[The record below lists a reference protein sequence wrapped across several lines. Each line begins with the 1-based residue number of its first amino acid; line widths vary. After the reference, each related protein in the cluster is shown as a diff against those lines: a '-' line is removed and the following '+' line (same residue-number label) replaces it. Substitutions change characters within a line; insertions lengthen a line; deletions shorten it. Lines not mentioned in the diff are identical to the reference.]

1 MRIKLILNIFILLVS
16 FIILVGSIMFSKGT
30 VFAQG
35 TEPTPVPCDH
45 TFHHDNYSCD
55 NNQIIDN
62 QSNGCGE
69 HTSSVKEDCSTKN
82 GDVDFICVSGQGE
95 CYKYYH
101 AVLEIQPNN
110 PELGDNNV
118 QVSLHSTYSCYNGDN
133 NFILDLGSGMRS
145 INNFD
150 QSCNLVF
157 QNCRQTA
164 YGDLRCLWTGTCVA
178 KGLQSNYNATFS
190 SEKST
195 FNPYGV
201 EYYPL
206 QVGDCNASFNY
217 SIVNAQ
223 TCQADPADAMNVTDP
238 VATQDAFL
246 FNSQKIVAP
255 SLRGDRLNAKAMMQ
269 GLMPDSI
276 NNEINNNLVSQDNSG
291 DIWPQVGTQVGF
303 FNTLIGRILC
313 NVPILRTLLYCPIYE
328 NLATDHYLFNNTDQT
343 TLFASQSAALAAT
356 SNPPN
361 LDLEPVK
368 PSCYLKDIEL
378 QSGEFTQGNIKLD
391 TIDTDMAQ
399 TVYGEG
405 MPTFSNYTTYAPSIG
420 SLGIDATKNNI
431 SLEGKVFYGDQ
442 RMLQVNL
449 NQKLFNQTNYPDG
462 VVPFNDASY

>member
-30 VFAQG
+30 VFALG

-45 TFHHDNYSCD
+45 SFHHDSYSCD

-82 GDVDFICVSGQGE
+82 GDVDFICVSGQAE

-255 SLRGDRLNAKAMMQ
+255 SLRGDRLMAKAMIQ
-269 GLMPDSI
+269 GLEPPSI
-276 NNEINNNLVSQDNSG
+276 NDEINSNIAPKDQYGNVILP
-291 DIWPQVGTQVGF
+291 IVGVQVGF
-303 FNTLIGRILC
+303 FNTITRILC
-313 NVPILRTLLYCPIYE
+313 DIPILRSLLYCPGPI
-328 NLATDHYLFNNTDQT
+328 NLAVDHNLFASTDQT
-343 TLFASQSAALAAT
+343 DLFASQAAALAGT
-356 SNPPN
+356 SRPPE
-361 LDLEPVK
+361 LTPVPVK
-368 PSCYLKDIEL
+368 PSCYLEDIAL
-378 QSGEFTQGNIKLD
+378 QNGDPSQGNLKMNN
-391 TIDTDMAQ
+391 IDTDMGQ
-399 TVYGEG
+399 TVYGETF
-405 MPTFSNYTTYAPSIG
+405 PQFSNYTTYAPSIG
-420 SLGIDATKNNI
+420 ALGIDASKNNI
-431 SLEGKVFYGDQ
+431 SLGGKVFYGDQ
-442 RMLQVNL
+442 RSLQVNL
-449 NQKLFNQTNYPDG
+449 NQKLYYQTSYPND
-462 VVPFNDASY
+462 VIPFNDASY